1 MNTADQSAPAP
12 AFLHE
17 GEVIE
22 VVARD
27 NRADPETGI
36 QGDGGFAE
44 AANPHLGHGHWN
56 WKSKY
61 AGAVVILTSLVAGT
75 GISIW
80 SSRNRKIEENQF
92 IATTGTKAVNPVR
105 AVKSTKTP
113 KSKSS
118 KAPSSEPSFEPS
130 NEPSFKPSVSLD
142 PSNEPSV
149 KPSNEP
155 SFKPSVS
162 LEPST
167 GPTFK
172 PSVSLEPSNEPSFKP
187 SVSLEPSNE
196 PSFKPS
202 VSLEPS
208 TGPTFKP
215 SVSLEP
221 SNEPS
226 FKPSVSLEPSTG
238 PSFKPSVSLEPS
250 NEPSFK
256 PSVSLEPSN
265 EPTFKPSVSL
275 EPSYAVVATVFTT
288 ATDSY
293 AQQEQALTDNE
304 PINNNEGSQSTTTS
318 TKRRKKKPRLPEKN
332 LYDILGAKQS
342 MSRQDIKRQYI
353 TLAKEYHPDSA
364 GPEYVDRFD
373 EIARAWDVLSDSTAR
388 RAYDREL
395 AAEKFKDDIVQR
407 ASTVANEYGPTARAF
422 YEDFALPFLR
432 RTATTTMAGWSVI
445 ADEAVVILTSLVAGT
460 GISIWSS
467 RNRKIEENQFIATT
481 GTKAVKSTKTP
492 KSKSSKAPSSEP
504 SFEPSNEPSFKPS
517 VSLDPSNEPT
527 FKPSVSLEPSNEPSF
542 KPSVSLEPS
551 TGPTF
556 KPSVSLE
563 PSTGPTFKPSVSL
576 EPSNEPSFK
585 PSVSLEP
592 STGPSFKPSV
602 SLEPS
607 NEPSFKPSVS
617 LEPSNE
623 PTFKPSVQ
631 STTTSTK
638 RRKKKPRLPEKN
650 LYDILGAKQSMSRQ
664 DIKRQY
670 ITLAK
675 EYHPDSAGPEY
686 VDRFDEIARAWDVLS
701 DSTARPSRN
710 ATRQIDAVELEEKS
724 EELRLRADEARAE
737 SLEVLERLSAVKAE
751 RLQLTFHTS
760 SAEFTSTEALQF
772 LDGFNELDEQTLLE
786 RMTFRHPIT
795 NDIEAFSAAE
805 LDLGQKENEKLELD
819 REVEARKDALEEAE
833 HQAQFALMEEKRILQ
848 MLEAARQN
856 VADTQQMIAEFQL
869 SINSLKPSVRIAE
882 QNLAK
887 AKSIVKRKRDVVR
900 KALKRKGEKDGMASN
915 ENSRRERPFG
925 SAFRRSS
932 MSELGFEQR
941 NLEKIA
947 TLRNVE
953 SQVEGDFL
961 RLVELTSKL
970 VSRSET
976 LRIRSEELIGRNN
989 MISDRDM
996 YDEQEIFASYESSD
1010 AYGQPMQP

>member
-1 MNTADQSAPAP
+1 MAVLVCARERPSLALFVC
-12 AFLHE
+12 FLLATISNVSSFSSPTTE
-17 GEVIE
+17 RSKI
-22 VVARD
+22 
-27 NRADPETGI
+27 RAYNNI
-36 QGDGGFAE
+36 QI
-44 AANPHLGHGHWN
+44 
-56 WKSKY
+56 Y
-61 AGAVVILTSLVAGT
+61 
-75 GISIW
+75 
-80 SSRNRKIEENQF
+80 SS
-92 IATTGTKAVNPVR
+92 V
-105 AVKSTKTP
+105 
-113 KSKSS
+113 
-118 KAPSSEPSFEPS
+118 
-130 NEPSFKPSVSLD
+130 
-142 PSNEPSV
+142 
-149 KPSNEP
+149 
-155 SFKPSVS
+155 
-162 LEPST
+162 
-167 GPTFK
+167 
-172 PSVSLEPSNEPSFKP
+172 
-187 SVSLEPSNE
+187 
-196 PSFKPS
+196 
-202 VSLEPS
+202 
-208 TGPTFKP
+208 
-215 SVSLEP
+215 
-221 SNEPS
+221 
-226 FKPSVSLEPSTG
+226 
-238 PSFKPSVSLEPS
+238 
-250 NEPSFK
+250 
-256 PSVSLEPSN
+256 
-265 EPTFKPSVSL
+265 
-275 EPSYAVVATVFTT
+275 
-288 ATDSY
+288 
-293 AQQEQALTDNE
+293 TDNE

-407 ASTVANEYGPTARAF
+407 ASAVANEYGPTARAF

-445 ADEAVVILTSLVAGT
+445 ADEGERP
-460 GISIWSS
+460 
-467 RNRKIEENQFIATT
+467 RNNANIDSNNN
-481 GTKAVKSTKTP
+481 V
-492 KSKSSKAPSSEP
+492 APSP
-504 SFEPSNEPSFKPS
+504 PPPAD
-517 VSLDPSNEPT
+517 LGQT
-527 FKPSVSLEPSNEPSF
+527 FQRVIE
-542 KPSVSLEPS
+542 
-551 TGPTF
+551 
-556 KPSVSLE
+556 
-563 PSTGPTFKPSVSL
+563 
-576 EPSNEPSFK
+576 
-585 PSVSLEP
+585 
-592 STGPSFKPSV
+592 
-602 SLEPS
+602 
-607 NEPSFKPSVS
+607 
-617 LEPSNE
+617 
-623 PTFKPSVQ
+623 
-631 STTTSTK
+631 
-638 RRKKKPRLPEKN
+638 
-650 LYDILGAKQSMSRQ
+650 A
-664 DIKRQY
+664 
-670 ITLAK
+670 
-675 EYHPDSAGPEY
+675 
-686 VDRFDEIARAWDVLS
+686 
-701 DSTARPSRN
+701 SRN

-848 MLEAARQN
+848 MLEVARQN
-856 VADTQQMIAEFQL
+856 VADTQQMVAEFQL